1 MTSVSVEEVNPSR
14 PGGPEMFDRIAKRYD
29 RLNRVLSFGLDR
41 RWRKNLVKSM
51 GSVETGDVLLD
62 LATGTADVALA
73 LSRAYPQTTVIGLD
87 PSEGMLE
94 VGASKVARAGLSER
108 IQLVLGDAR
117 ALPLEDNHVRGI
129 TIAFGIRNVPDR
141 DLALGEM
148 VRVTQPGGAVSI
160 LELAEPTQ
168 GPFAALARTHV
179 HHVVPRIGRMVAGT
193 EAYRYLQESIA
204 AFPPPEEFRQQME
217 RAGLVDVIAQ
227 AQTFATAT
235 LYTGRAPAKD

>member
-1 MTSVSVEEVNPSR
+1 MTSMNYDEVNPSR

-41 RWRKNLVKSM
+41 RWRRNLVNSM
-51 GSVETGDVLLD
+51 APIEAGDVLLD
-62 LATGTADVALA
+62 LATGTADVALSLA
-73 LSRAYPQTTVIGLD
+73 RAYPEATIIGLD

-94 VGASKVARAGLSER
+94 VGVQKVARADLAER
-108 IQLVLGDAR
+108 IKLVVGDAR
-117 ALPLEDNHVRGI
+117 ALPFDDDHVRGI

-141 DLALGEM
+141 DLALREM
-148 VRVTQPGGAVSI
+148 VRVTQPGGAVSV

-179 HHVVPRIGRMVAGT
+179 HHIVPRIGRMVAGT

-204 AFPPPEEFRQQME
+204 AFPPAEDFRQQME
-217 RAGLVDVIAQ
+217 RAGLVDVTAE

-235 LYTGRAPAKD
+235 LYTGRAPEKD